1 MGDILPH
8 ARAPDLWQGP
18 PVAVRGHR
26 LLLALLGVLA
36 IAVALMVIPAFVCRP
51 ADPTLDIL
59 STVPAFSLVD
69 DRGETFTEAG
79 LRGHVSIV
87 DFIFTRC
94 DAICP
99 TSTMKMEKIQ
109 DKTFDIGNR
118 VKLVSFSVDPEYDTP
133 PRLADYA
140 KKYRA
145 DGERWRFITGPLA
158 QIQALVEGP
167 FMINMQRKG
176 ETASGAPN
184 IAHQGF
190 FLLMDGQL
198 NVRGV
203 YDSGD
208 TQRLDEMIR
217 DARYLARVGT

>member
-1 MGDILPH
+1 MAI
-8 ARAPDLWQGP
+8 
-18 PVAVRGHR
+18 RGRR
-26 LLLALLGVLA
+26 LLLVLLGVLVV
-36 IAVALMVIPAFVCRP
+36 AVSAMVIPAFVCRP
-51 ADPTLDIL
+51 ADPQLDDL
-59 STVPAFSLVD
+59 GTVPAFTLTD
-69 DRGETFTEAG
+69 DRNAVFTEAG

-109 DKTFDIGNR
+109 EKTFDIGNK

-133 PRLADYA
+133 ARLAAYA
-140 KKYRA
+140 RLYRA
-145 DGERWRFITGPLA
+145 DVERWRFLTGPLA
-158 QIQALVEGP
+158 AIRALVEGP
-167 FMINMQRKG
+167 FMINMQRDG
-176 ETASGAPN
+176 DTPGGAPN

-190 FLLMDGQL
+190 FLLLDKQL
-198 NVRGV
+198 HIRGA

-217 DARYLARVGT
+217 DARYLARVGS

>member
-8 ARAPDLWQGP
+8 APASDLWHGP
-18 PVAVRGHR
+18 AVAVRGHR

-51 ADPTLDIL
+51 ADPELAIL
-59 STVPAFSLVD
+59 STVPPFSLVD
-69 DRGETFTEAG
+69 DRGEAFTEAG

-99 TSTMKMEKIQ
+99 QSTMKMEKIQ
-109 DKTFDIGNR
+109 DKTFDIGDR

-133 PRLADYA
+133 ARLAEYA

-145 DGERWRFITGPLA
+145 DGARWRFITGPLA
-158 QIQALVEGP
+158 KIQPLVEGP

-176 ETASGAPN
+176 ETPGGAPN
-184 IAHQGF
+184 IAHQGY
-190 FLLMDGQL
+190 FLLLDGQL
-198 NVRGV
+198 NVRGA
-203 YDSGD
+203 YESGD